1 MCMDVKVEGK
11 DVPFLFSPKKRE
23 IPVPEWYVSDL
34 QHSSARVESRR

>member
-1 MCMDVKVEGK
+1 MCMDVKVEAK
-11 DVPFLFSPKKRE
+11 DVPFLFSPKKRK